1 MMSFMS
7 RKKKYKFH
15 VNFMVEEI
23 SSVPFVSGIL
33 FAKIRLHDGGNFCEF
48 SNREEVRNNR
58 VDWNSKFEFACKMT
72 ANVNTGVL
80 EPCVCRV
87 SVRRELKGG
96 RSHHKLGFADINL
109 AEFAGSGAQSRR
121 YLLEGYDMKHR
132 QDNSNIKITVEMS
145 LISGDPVFKVP
156 THQVLPTCIEGEL
169 NDVPMELRSV
179 EDCSEGSMASNS
191 SGFGSLT
198 RKEKTHSTHSNST
211 PIDLAD
217 NDSGKELEKTHS
229 RSSSYV
235 SEQSRGSGYG
245 SMTHSRQSSVGN
257 EAILTHMRTPSTASA
272 LAEFTKSER
281 RRKQDDSEK
290 ERRVGMTRVDAED
303 LVEELLQSTDLG
315 LIHTEES
322 SGLQLLVCK
331 DGTTA
336 LR

>member
-7 RKKKYKFH
+7 RKKKFKFH

-121 YLLEGYDMKHR
+121 YLLEGYDTKHR

-179 EDCSEGSMASNS
+179 EDCSE
-191 SGFGSLT
+191 
-198 RKEKTHSTHSNST
+198 
-211 PIDLAD
+211 DLAD